1 MKLKTL
7 SVLLTAGAIL
17 ASSPTWSRDR
27 DSGAY
32 LTGLLGYTFFDQER
46 QLEDDPNYG
55 IGLGY
60 DFNRRFSA
68 EVVAGIA
75 DLEGDNDNSFEV
87 DQKFYRL
94 DGLIHFNTDDVWRPF
109 IVGGVSNNDFDY
121 PNGNKQH
128 ETQYNLGAGIKHE
141 ISEALDLRFDV
152 RGVYGEEDESKDT
165 TMNLGLVAML
175 GGSSMEPEDSDGDGV
190 YDDDDAC
197 PGTAYGVEVDAE
209 GCEIERDSDNDG
221 VMDNDDQCPNTKPG
235 TRVDAEGCPV
245 TGDKDGDGV
254 ADNAD
259 KCPNTP
265 AKAEVDSRGCPLDS
279 DKDGIANGLDAC
291 PSTPQGAKVDNRG
304 CRIVLQQAVS
314 MDLGINFA
322 TNSAEITDEHA
333 SEISKLA
340 TFMRQYPDT
349 NAVIEGHTDDRG
361 NADYNKQLSQRR
373 AEAVKT
379 DLVDNYSI
387 SASRIQAIGYGE
399 EQPVADNDTAAGRA
413 ENRRVVANV
422 SATKRVEQ

>member
-7 SVLLTAGAIL
+7 TVLLTAGAVL
-17 ASSPTWSRDR
+17 ASSPTWSRER

-32 LTGLLGYTFFDQER
+32 LTGLLGYTFFDHER

-55 IGLGY
+55 LGLGY

-68 EVVAGIA
+68 EVVGGIA
-75 DLEGDNDNSFEV
+75 DLERNNDNSYEI
-87 DQKFYRL
+87 DQRFYRL

-109 IVGGVSNNDFDY
+109 IIGGVSHNDFDY
-121 PNGNKQH
+121 PNSNKQN

-141 ISEALDLRFDV
+141 ISEALDLRLDV

-165 TMNLGLVAML
+165 TLNLGLVAML
-175 GGSSMEPEDSDGDGV
+175 GGNSIEPEDSDGDGV
-190 YDDDDAC
+190 YDDEDAC
-197 PGTAYGVEVDAE
+197 PDTTYGVEVDAE

-221 VMDNDDQCPNTKPG
+221 VMDADDECPNTQAG
-235 TRVDAEGCPV
+235 TTVDAVGCPV
-245 TGDKDGDGV
+245 VGDQDNDGV
-254 ADNAD
+254 ADNED
-259 KCPNTP
+259 QCPGTP

-314 MDLGINFA
+314 MNLGINFA
-322 TNSAEITDEHA
+322 SNSAEITGEHA

-340 TFMRQYPDT
+340 KFMTEYPDT
-349 NAVIEGHTDDRG
+349 KVVIEGHTDDRG

-373 AEAVKT
+373 ADAVKQSLT
-379 DLVDNYSI
+379 DTYGI
-387 SASRIQAIGYGE
+387 AASRIDAIGYGE
-399 EQPVADNDTAAGRA
+399 ERPVADNGTAAGRA
-413 ENRRVVANV
+413 DNRRVVANV
-422 SATKRVEQ
+422 STTKRVEQ